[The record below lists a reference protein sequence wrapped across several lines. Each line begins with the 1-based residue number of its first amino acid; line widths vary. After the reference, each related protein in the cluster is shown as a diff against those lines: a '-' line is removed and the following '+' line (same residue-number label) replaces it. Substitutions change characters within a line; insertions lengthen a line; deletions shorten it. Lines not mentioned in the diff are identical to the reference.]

1 MTQTTAS
8 PQGIG
13 ARVAR
18 KEDDRLLRGRG
29 QFVADIRLPGMK
41 DIAFVRSPVAHGRI
55 RSISTPP
62 DQRGNT
68 FTAADLVGVKP
79 IRAIS
84 ALRGFKVSEQ
94 PPLATEKVRHVGEL
108 VAMCVGSTRAQAED
122 LAASV
127 ALDLEQLLGLRITLH
142 DELDVVLAG
151 CGQRRIE
158 AREHA

>member
-1 MTQTTAS
+1 TQPASLLDGRLSPGEERAHAVAGQVSPMTQTTAS

-29 QFVADIRLPGMK
+29 QFVADIRLPEIK

-55 RSISTPP
+55 RSIPTPP

-84 ALRGFKVSEQ
+84 GLRGLKISEA
-94 PPLATEKVRHVGEL
+94 PPLA
-108 VAMCVGSTRAQAED
+108 
-122 LAASV
+122 
-127 ALDLEQLLGLRITLH
+127 
-142 DELDVVLAG
+142 
-151 CGQRRIE
+151 
-158 AREHA
+158 HAKSAHG